1 MEICNN
7 KILKNFFL
15 LFGKI
20 YFYPKY
26 IFLFSLIYII
36 IQNHF
41 LFINKK
47 KGIIHLKEI
56 SQVIKGFNFHISLYS
71 YISYIKDC
79 QKLKR
84 YSRIKITN
92 EYPFLSICIS
102 AFNIEKYIEISI
114 LSVINQLFQDFE
126 IIIVNDF
133 SKDNTLKI
141 IEKLQIEDD
150 RIKIINH
157 NKNLGTYHSRVE
169 GVLNSKGKYI
179 LFLDP
184 DDMIL
189 NPNLFNILYNYYIL
203 YNLDIIEFTVYH
215 TIEGKKRIYYPKD
228 HLLNHNHKFN
238 KRLIY
243 QPELSNILY
252 HEPNKNNYTFVI
264 CRTLW
269 NKLYK
274 KDVLLKSIKYIGKE
288 YYNNHYIIVVED
300 TLINVINFQFA
311 DNYSNINVPGYL
323 YNIRKFSISH
333 NEKDKNYLIIESFSF
348 FLYFKLFLKYIQEFN
363 KDRNYFYYEFKV
375 FNKYLKNF
383 KLNNIKEY
391 LKKTINFLYDI
402 LKDNKLTIEMKN
414 YTNFLIKEFSK

>member
-1 MEICNN
+1 MKICKN
-7 KILKNFFL
+7 KILNKFIL
-15 LFGKI
+15 LIVNLYI
-20 YFYPKY
+20 YHKY
-26 IFLFSLIYII
+26 IFIFSFIFII
-36 IQNHF
+36 VQNHY

-47 KGIIHLKEI
+47 NEIIHLKKI
-56 SQVIKGFNFHISLYS
+56 STVIKDFNYHTSLYS
-71 YISYIKDC
+71 YISFIKDC

-102 AFNIEKYIEISI
+102 AFNIEKYIKISI
-114 LSVINQLFQDFE
+114 LSVLNQSFQDFE

-133 SKDNTLKI
+133 SKDNTLKY
-141 IEKLQIEDD
+141 IEKLQMEDA

-157 NKNLGTYHSRVE
+157 DKNLGTYHSRVE

-189 NPNLFNILYNYYIL
+189 NPNLFNILFNYYIF
-203 YNLDIIEFTVYH
+203 NKLDIIEFTVYH

-252 HEPNKNNYTFVI
+252 REPNNNNYTYVI

-269 NKLYK
+269 NKLFK
-274 KDVLLKSIKYIGKE
+274 RDVLLKSIKYIGNE
-288 YYNNHYIIVVED
+288 YYNNHYIILVED
-300 TLINVINFQFA
+300 TLINNINFQFA
-311 DNYSNINVPGYL
+311 NNYSNINVPGYL

-333 NEKDKNYLIIESFSF
+333 NEKEKSHLIIESISF
-348 FLYFKLFLKYIQEFN
+348 FLYFKLFLRYIQEFN

-375 FNKYLKNF
+375 YNHYLKYF

-391 LKKTINFLYDI
+391 LKKTVNFLYEI
-402 LKDNKLTIEMKN
+402 LKDKKLTNEMKN
-414 YTNFLIKEFSK
+414 YTNHLIIFYK